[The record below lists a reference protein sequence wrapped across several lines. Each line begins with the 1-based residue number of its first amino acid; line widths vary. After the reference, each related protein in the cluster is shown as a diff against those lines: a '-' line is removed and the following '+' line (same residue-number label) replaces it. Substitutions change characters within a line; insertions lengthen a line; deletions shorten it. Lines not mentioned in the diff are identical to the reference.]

1 MFHCTP
7 QVKKK
12 NVRQSINNNNHYIKI
27 SFHPIYHP
35 TTSKNMSGR
44 HIIFKGKG
52 KIIFVNNEF
61 GTGQPRTCI
70 WTAGSN
76 TTHGAKWVF
85 SELPRVHSD
94 LAVY

>member
-1 MFHCTP
+1 VFHSTP
-7 QVKKK
+7 QVKK

-27 SFHPIYHP
+27 SLHPIYHLA
-35 TTSKNMSGR
+35 TSKNLSGG

-52 KIIFVNNEF
+52 KTIFVNNEF
-61 GTGQPRTCI
+61 GTRQPRTCI

-76 TTHGAKWVF
+76 TTNGTNWVF
-85 SELPRVHSD
+85 SELPRVGSG